1 MYIISAKLQ
10 KNLEVYL
17 VEAVVLARAEDLL
30 DVGVRGRGVGW
41 GRGSVRG
48 SDLITGV
55 VGSILHTRLCLRSR
69 EGARLDAQLARLELL
84 KQLLPVLPGDLLS
97 PAELLH
103 HADALLQHLPPP
115 LLLLGDGLP
124 PVPGRLAALPLEQI
138 SQRVLKNA
146 VAARRLSLLA
156 CQTSPLWGLAGIF
169 NVLQNVLR
177 LLGVESE
184 YALAIRFVP
193 ANELG
198 QHLITIDTDRWPRLQ
213 SILAKLISTFS

>member
-10 KNLEVYL
+10 KGLEVYL

-41 GRGSVRG
+41 GRGSVRC

-55 VGSILHTRLCLRSR
+55 VGSILDTRLCLRSR

-84 KQLLPVLPGDLLS
+84 EQLLPVLPGDLLG

-115 LLLLGDGLP
+115 LLLLGDG
-124 PVPGRLAALPLEQI
+124 VPGRLAALPLEQI

-177 LLGVESE
+177 FLRVESE